1 MEQFV
6 TLQAVAAPLIE
17 PNINT
22 DDILPSVWV
31 LNANTNLGEK
41 LFANRR
47 YEADGRE
54 TQNFVLNQ
62 EPFRG
67 AQILLSGPNFGCGS
81 SREAAVWALRQF
93 GIRCIVAPSFGDIFY
108 ENCFQNG
115 VLPILLP
122 AERIGEIVGSLN
134 QSQDKTLR
142 VDLQTCRLGADD
154 LGEIQF
160 EVTPQR
166 RSALLLGQDSMS
178 QLLSWTSEVEAYE
191 KDDRA
196 ARPWIYLGPRNQGG

>member
-17 PNINT
+17 PNVNT

-47 YEADGRE
+47 YGADGRE

-62 EPFRG
+62 EPFRR

-142 VDLQTCRLGADD
+142 VDLQTCRLGADGLSD
-154 LGEIQF
+154 IQF

-166 RSALLLGQDSMS
+166 RSALLLGQDAMS
-178 QLLSWTSEVEAYE
+178 QLLGWTSEVEAYE
-191 KDDRA
+191 KDDCA

>member
-6 TLQAVAAPLIE
+6 TLQAVAVPLIE
-17 PNINT
+17 PNVNT

-47 YEADGRE
+47 YGADGRE
-54 TQNFVLNQ
+54 TQNFILNQ
-62 EPFRG
+62 EPFRR

-115 VLPILLP
+115 VLPILLS

-134 QSQDKTLR
+134 ESQDKTLR
-142 VDLQTCRLGADD
+142 VDLQTCRLGADG
-154 LGEIQF
+154 LGDIQF

-166 RSALLLGQDSMS
+166 RSALLLGRDSMS
-178 QLLSWTSEVEAYE
+178 QLLSWTAEVEAYE
-191 KDDRA
+191 KDDCA

>member
-6 TLQAVAAPLIE
+6 TLQAVAVPLIE
-17 PNINT
+17 PNVNT

-47 YEADGRE
+47 YGADGRE
-54 TQNFVLNQ
+54 TRNFVLNQ
-62 EPFRG
+62 EPFRR

-154 LGEIQF
+154 LGDIQF

-166 RSALLLGQDSMS
+166 RSALLLGQDAMS
-178 QLLSWTSEVEAYE
+178 QLLSWTSEVDAYE
-191 KDDRA
+191 KDDGA
-196 ARPWIYLGPRNQGG
+196 ARPWIYLARRNQGG

>member
-62 EPFRG
+62 EPFRR

-115 VLPILLP
+115 VLPIVLP
-122 AERIGEIVGSLN
+122 AELIGEIVGSLS

>member
-62 EPFRG
+62 EPFRR

-122 AERIGEIVGSLN
+122 AELIGEIVGSLS